1 MAKVNIDGKEYTLS
15 SDKVQELMQW
25 LLTNGAVSLESTGNQ
40 DFGGKQLLNETTPPG
55 KGGPL
60 NKATGLDPD
69 RKKQDPDKTWDL
81 GTKWI

>member
-1 MAKVNIDGKEYTLS
+1 
-15 SDKVQELMQW
+15 
-25 LLTNGAVSLESTGNQ
+25 VSLESTGNQ